1 MLQRLFC
8 LLLVNF
14 ANAERVKD
22 GERATKSHGS
32 RSRSRDSS
40 GAWGAWSTTR
50 KRDSRGI
57 TEEEVILQELKELI
71 LEEDIGEVR
80 RHESRRVNGGE
91 EYGEQRERGGR
102 KLVGEEAQLVKF
114 ERQSADGGELRCETS
129 GFETRTRNVC
139 EEKFE
144 TECKTIQIP
153 KKRTE
158 IEQQCRTKLDQRCQA
173 ITQEVPRQQCTNKLE
188 ERCETKYKTVK
199 DVEYEEEC
207 HKEIQHI
214 CEKHVEIEIPYPVH
228 VPYKAPYDP
237 HYKPH
242 NHHHHH
248 HKHHHQNAW

>member
-1 MLQRLFC
+1 M
-8 LLLVNF
+8 LLVNF
-14 ANAERVKD
+14 ASAERVRD
-22 GERATKSHGS
+22 GDRATKSHGS

-114 ERQSADGGELRCETS
+114 ERQVATSNRYGLYLSFIQSADGGELRCETS

-144 TECKTIQIP
+144 TECKTIQVYL
-153 KKRTE
+153 KKKQSLY
-158 IEQQCRTKLDQRCQA
+158 I
-173 ITQEVPRQQCTNKLE
+173 
-188 ERCETKYKTVK
+188 
-199 DVEYEEEC
+199 
-207 HKEIQHI
+207 
-214 CEKHVEIEIPYPVH
+214 
-228 VPYKAPYDP
+228 
-237 HYKPH
+237 
-242 NHHHHH
+242 
-248 HKHHHQNAW
+248 